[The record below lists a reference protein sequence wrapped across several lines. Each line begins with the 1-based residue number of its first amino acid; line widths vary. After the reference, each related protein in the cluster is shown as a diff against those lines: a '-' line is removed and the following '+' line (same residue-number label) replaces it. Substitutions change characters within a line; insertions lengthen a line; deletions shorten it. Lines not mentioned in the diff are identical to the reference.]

1 MPDDGSES
9 PPNSTTELPPRRA
22 RRVTPD
28 ATIDVA
34 SVADPLLAAD
44 AAAANGS
51 HDGGEATVPVAAAT
65 DVVDRPAT
73 AKTPR
78 VSKPKRA
85 RPAAKSAAAKTAA
98 STAAVE
104 DGVKGNDTATKPVD
118 KVGAE
123 RGVNGD
129 DTATKPVDKVGTE
142 PGVNGDD
149 TATKPVDKVGA
160 EPGVNGD
167 DTATKPVDKVGAEP
181 APAVDTKG
189 EKDEKSA
196 SETPSSGVPMV
207 ALGPPVASPSRAD
220 STVETAAAIAG
231 ATTLATAVVTAPTA
245 TEAVVE
251 TLPAAPTAPVKAPKQ
266 VKPLKEKPAPA
277 VVKARRKVRS
287 RRVQR
292 VVRRVDAW
300 SVLKISFVFF
310 IVLYLVLLVAG
321 VLLWAFAVGT
331 GTIDNVENFIE
342 QLFALDSFS
351 FVGAQILRA
360 SALGGA
366 LLVIAGTF
374 ATTVLAV
381 LFNLISDL
389 VGGLRFTVIEEQIL
403 RPVSP
408 VAAPATKPTTT
419 PSTVDGSPPAPGTV

>member
-1 MPDDGSES
+1 M
-9 PPNSTTELPPRRA
+9 
-22 RRVTPD
+22 
-28 ATIDVA
+28 
-34 SVADPLLAAD
+34 
-44 AAAANGS
+44 
-51 HDGGEATVPVAAAT
+51 
-65 DVVDRPAT
+65 
-73 AKTPR
+73 
-78 VSKPKRA
+78 
-85 RPAAKSAAAKTAA
+85 
-98 STAAVE
+98 
-104 DGVKGNDTATKPVD
+104 
-118 KVGAE
+118 
-123 RGVNGD
+123 
-129 DTATKPVDKVGTE
+129 
-142 PGVNGDD
+142 
-149 TATKPVDKVGA
+149 
-160 EPGVNGD
+160 
-167 DTATKPVDKVGAEP
+167 
-181 APAVDTKG
+181 
-189 EKDEKSA
+189 
-196 SETPSSGVPMV
+196 
-207 ALGPPVASPSRAD
+207 
-220 STVETAAAIAG
+220 
-231 ATTLATAVVTAPTA
+231 
-245 TEAVVE
+245 
-251 TLPAAPTAPVKAPKQ
+251 
-266 VKPLKEKPAPA
+266 
-277 VVKARRKVRS
+277 RS

-351 FVGAQILRA
+351 FVGEQILRA

-408 VAAPATKPTTT
+408 VAAPPTKPTTT

>member
-1 MPDDGSES
+1 
-9 PPNSTTELPPRRA
+9 
-22 RRVTPD
+22 VTPD
-28 ATIDVA
+28 PTISVA

-51 HDGGEATVPVAAAT
+51 HDGGEATVPVAAAAT

-85 RPAAKSAAAKTAA
+85 RPAAKSAAAKSAAAKTAA
-98 STAAVE
+98 STAVVE
-104 DGVKGNDTATKPVD
+104 DGINGDEAATKPVDKVVAEPGANGDETATKPVD
-118 KVGAE
+118 KV
-123 RGVNGD
+123 V
-129 DTATKPVDKVGTE
+129 T
-142 PGVNGDD
+142 
-149 TATKPVDKVGA
+149 
-160 EPGVNGD
+160 
-167 DTATKPVDKVGAEP
+167 EP
-181 APAVDTKG
+181 APAVDANGEKDEKG
-189 EKDEKSA
+189 EKGEKSA

-220 STVETAAAIAG
+220 STVDTVAIAG

-245 TEAVVE
+245 TEAVIE
-251 TLPAAPTAPVKAPKQ
+251 TLPAAAPTAPVKAPKQ
-266 VKPLKEKPAPA
+266 AKPPKEKPAPTA
-277 VVKARRKVRS
+277 VKARRKVRS

-351 FVGAQILRA
+351 FVGEQILRA

-366 LLVIAGTF
+366 LLVVAGTF

-408 VAAPATKPTTT
+408 VAAPSTKPTTT
-419 PSTVDGSPPAPGTV
+419 ASTVDGSPPAPGTV